1 MNKLLKFSDEA
12 KQQNQNK
19 RKKLLWQKFVKS
31 DKFCKMGHFLC
42 RKVGEEVEIQ
52 QKSVQWTICDQ
63 NELCLIYLKTNE
75 RKICG
80 KFFEKWV
87 IFSVEKK

>member
-42 RKVGEEVEIQ
+42 KKVREEVEIQ
-52 QKSVQWTICDQ
+52 KKMSSEQFVIEMSCVLFNSKQTKEKFVENS
-63 NELCLIYLKTNE
+63 LK
-75 RKICG
+75 I
-80 KFFEKWV
+80 
-87 IFSVEKK
+87 